1 MIQPDLGYLTQFDI
15 HRKNKYVISCL
26 RLIESF
32 PWVLK
37 LTFCLLTGDCKFLKL
52 R

>member
-26 RLIESF
+26 SLIESF